1 MYYRLNVLNIKIP
14 PLRKRKEDIPILVN
28 YFLKKLGKKMG
39 KEIQSVSPEFINILK
54 EYSWPGNV
62 RELQNVIERALNL
75 ARKPILNIDCIP
87 DYLKDSRE
95 TPVDIFGELLP
106 LSKME
111 KNLIK
116 QTLIKCHGNKSKAA
130 NLLGIGRGTLYR
142 KLKFYS

>member
-1 MYYRLNVLNIKIP
+1 
-14 PLRKRKEDIPILVN
+14 
-28 YFLKKLGKKMG
+28 MG